1 MTDASCR
8 WCASGPRTL
17 AFVTMSSVALA
28 EELLLLALDDETG
41 KATGSRIGLDL
52 GMAAAVLVELAL
64 AGRIVYVDR
73 TIMVRDATPT
83 GVSLIDE
90 VLARVAAEPSN
101 TPASWLQRLRHGLR
115 DRALADLCA
124 RGVVRDVDET
134 TMAGFVHLHRYPTV
148 DPTVEADIRARLN
161 RALTSDEMPD
171 ERTAAL
177 ATLVAAARMEPTLG
191 LSGADLAAAHRRLEQ
206 ISDGAGFTGAVSMEL
221 STVRPSVALVVAVLV
236 KAIHTALGTA
246 RG

>member
-1 MTDASCR
+1 M
-8 WCASGPRTL
+8 G
-17 AFVTMSSVALA
+17 SVALA
-28 EELLLLALDDETG
+28 EELLLLAYDDDSG
-41 KATGSRIGLDL
+41 KATGSHIGLDL

-64 AGRIVYVDR
+64 AGRVVYVDR

-83 GVSLIDE
+83 GVSIIDE
-90 VLARVAAEPSN
+90 VLARLATDTPH

-115 DRALADLCA
+115 DRVLADLCA

-134 TMAGFVHLHRYPTV
+134 TMGFIHLHRYPTV
-148 DPTVEADIRARLN
+148 DPTVEAEIRARLN
-161 RALTSDEMPD
+161 RALTTDDMPD

-191 LSGADLAAAHRRLEQ
+191 LAGADLVAAHQRLEK

-236 KAIHTALGTA
+236 KAIQTALGTA
-246 RG
+246 R

>member
-1 MTDASCR
+1 
-8 WCASGPRTL
+8 
-17 AFVTMSSVALA
+17 MSSVALA

-41 KATGSRIGLDL
+41 KASGSRIGLDL

-73 TIMVRDATPT
+73 TIMVRDAKPT
-83 GVSLIDE
+83 GVAIIDE
-90 VLARVAAEPSN
+90 VLARLVVESPN
-101 TPASWLQRLRHGLR
+101 TPASWVQRLRHGLR
-115 DRALADLCA
+115 DRALADLCG

-161 RALTSDEMPD
+161 RALTSADMPD

-191 LSGADLAAAHRRLEQ
+191 LTGPDLAAAHQRLKQ
-206 ISDGAGFTGAVSMEL
+206 ISDGAGFTGTVAMEL

-236 KAIHTALGTA
+236 KAIQTALGTA
-246 RG
+246 RT

>member
-1 MTDASCR
+1 M
-8 WCASGPRTL
+8 G
-17 AFVTMSSVALA
+17 SVALA
-28 EELLLLALDDETG
+28 EELLLLAYDDESG
-41 KATGSRIGLDL
+41 RATGSQIGLDL

-73 TIMVRDATPT
+73 MIMVRDATPT
-83 GVSLIDE
+83 GVSIIDE
-90 VLARVAAEPSN
+90 VLARVAAD
-101 TPASWLQRLRHGLR
+101 TPHTPQSWLQRLRYGLR

-148 DPTVEADIRARLN
+148 DPTVEAEIRARLN
-161 RALTSDEMPD
+161 QALRSHDMPD

-177 ATLVAAARMEPTLG
+177 ATLVAAVRMEPTLG
-191 LSGADLAAAHRRLEQ
+191 LTGDDLVAAHKRLEQ
-206 ISDGAGFTGAVSMEL
+206 ISDGAGFTGSVSMEL

-236 KAIHTALGTA
+236 KAIQTALGTV
-246 RG
+246 RR

>member
-1 MTDASCR
+1 M
-8 WCASGPRTL
+8 G
-17 AFVTMSSVALA
+17 SVALA
-28 EELLLLALDDETG
+28 EELLLLAYDDESG
-41 KATGSRIGLDL
+41 RAAGSQIGLDL

-64 AGRIVYVDR
+64 AGRVVYIDR
-73 TIMVRDATPT
+73 MIMVRDATPT
-83 GVSLIDE
+83 GVWIIDE
-90 VLARVAAEPSN
+90 VLARLAADTPH

-124 RGVVRDVDET
+124 RGVIRDVDET
-134 TMAGFVHLHRYPTV
+134 TMGFIHLHRYPTV

-161 RALTSDEMPD
+161 QALATDDVPD

-177 ATLVAAARMEPTLG
+177 ATLVAAVRMEPALG
-191 LSGADLAAAHRRLEQ
+191 LTGDDLLAAHQRLER
-206 ISDGAGFTGAVSMEL
+206 IGDGAGFTGAVSMEL

-246 RG
+246 RH